1 MILNQVVL
9 VGRITTDPEVATF
22 NNVKRTSLVVAV
34 QRGFKNV
41 DGEYDTDFIRIVLW
55 NGIAENTC
63 EYCHKGDLIGVKGRL
78 QNSNYEKDG
87 VTQYS
92 TDVIAEK
99 ISEIL
104 GISVDEVGKITT
116 KNASRVFDLD

>member
-99 ISEIL
+99 ISFLSTNKHLEKAD
-104 GISVDEVGKITT
+104 S
-116 KNASRVFDLD
+116 